1 MLKIGLSGYGFMG
14 HMHAQCYA
22 ATGEAGVAALADVE
36 ADKRREAEEKL
47 GCRTYPSLGEMLA
60 AGGLDAVDICT
71 PTYLHEEQ
79 VLAAAAA
86 GKPILCEKPMSLSV
100 ASCDRMI
107 AAAARAG
114 VAFMIGQ
121 VIRFWPEYRIV
132 KEMVASGRYGR
143 VEWASARRWSPPPT
157 WAWRGWLQDP
167 KLSGGAVLDL
177 HIHDQDYIAWLAGAP
192 KSVQACG
199 IPGPKGGVDAV
210 LALGWGHSSGARSS
224 VEGSLSLS
232 PAFPF
237 NMALLVACEK
247 ATIRFDSALSP
258 SLVVYPFEGEA
269 FAPALPPPP
278 KTGPAEA
285 QGNIGSLGGYYNEIK
300 YFLECVA
307 SGAKPAVVTPEE
319 AREAVKICL
328 AVTRSAATGR
338 TTEV

>member
-1 MLKIGLSGYGFMG
+1 MVKIGLSGYGFMG
-14 HMHAQCYA
+14 HMHAQCHL
-22 ATGEAGVAALADVE
+22 ATGEAAIAALADVE

-47 GCRTYPSLGEMLA
+47 GCRTYATLGEMLA
-60 AGGLDAVDICT
+60 SGGIDAVDICT

-86 GKPILCEKPMSLSV
+86 GKPILCEKPMSLTV

-114 VAFMIGQ
+114 VPLMIGQ
-121 VIRFWPEYRIV
+121 VIRFWPEYRII
-132 KEMVASGRYGR
+132 KDLVASGRFGR
-143 VEWASARRWSPPPT
+143 VEWVSARRWSPPPT
-157 WAWRGWLQDP
+157 WAWKGWLQDP
-167 KLSGGAVLDL
+167 ALSGGAVLDL
-177 HIHDQDYIAWLAGAP
+177 HIHDQDYIAWLVGAP

-199 IPGPKGGVDAV
+199 IPGSKGGVDAV
-210 LALGWGHSSGARSS
+210 LALGWNHASGARSAA
-224 VEGSLSLS
+224 EGSLTLS
-232 PAFPF
+232 PSFPF

-247 ATIRFDSALSP
+247 ATVRFDSAAAP
-258 SLVVYPFEGEA
+258 SLVVYPFDGEA

-278 KTGPAEA
+278 TTARAEA

-300 YFLECVA
+300 YFLDCVS
-307 SGAKPAVVTPEE
+307 SGTKPAVVTPEE

-338 TTEV
+338 PVEV